1 MTDPFVAEIR
11 IFGFPFAPTGW
22 AACNG
27 QILPL
32 AQNTALFS
40 LLGTRFGGDG
50 QRNFGLPNLVGRVPM
65 QAGTGPG
72 LSPRE
77 LGEAGGAAT
86 VALTTDQMPPHTHTM
101 RGSVED
107 GTQGTLTNNVVLGT
121 SVGASLYRDSGGAQM
136 ASAAVTSSGGGQ
148 PHNNLQP
155 YLAVNFCIALQ
166 GVFPPRSS

>member
-1 MTDPFVAEIR
+1 MTEPFVAEIR
-11 IFGFPFAPTGW
+11 IFSFSFAPTGW

-27 QILPL
+27 QILPA
-32 AQNTALFS
+32 AQNSALFS
-40 LLGTRFGGDG
+40 LLGNRFGGDG
-50 QRNFGLPNLVGRVPM
+50 QRNFGLPNLINRVPM

-77 LGEAGGAAT
+77 LGEAGGAPT
-86 VALTTDQMPPHTHTM
+86 VALTTDQIPAHTHTM

-121 SVGASLYRDSGGAQM
+121 SVGASLYRDSGGVQM
-136 ASAAVTSSGGGQ
+136 ATAAVASTGGGQ
-148 PHNNLQP
+148 PHNNMQP